1 MLQADLGRK
10 SPPRAKPRED
20 PLAASTTFWE
30 DVVQVSTP
38 LGKCDTA
45 HGGPNDKEGMRG
57 CRRAATLVPT
67 LKDTAAQRVN
77 VNSCRAGASCCVL
90 CARSSDFIL
99 LDRTNTA
106 FSCGLVDGFLSY
118 CQTRRFLSSKVS
130 STVKE
135 DHICNHQTIAAK
147 STSTSSCHSKCTN
160 VKCVSKS
167 AFCTDSRNVE
177 AV

>member
-135 DHICNHQTIAAK
+135 DHICQPPDDCSEVHLHLLLPLQMYE
-147 STSTSSCHSKCTN
+147 
-160 VKCVSKS
+160 
-167 AFCTDSRNVE
+167 RQMRVE
-177 AV
+177 IGVLHGLQEC